1 MKQNGQCLKKK
12 KKSLGDQRNK
22 VIYTYVIQAINRK
35 AGLEDTISD

>member
-12 KKSLGDQRNK
+12 KIFRRSKEQ
-22 VIYTYVIQAINRK
+22 VIYTYVIQAIIRK